1 MKCIMLTMVRLKKQS
16 CVQYAWNYSLLK
28 DVDFNEALNYFNVQ
42 KKPDVVK
49 CKSFI
54 FDEEVFHQTV
64 ISEWNLV
71 CDDNSLSLTAQ
82 GAVAMGKFGGAVTFG
97 LLGDRF
103 GRKKIFVFSCLL
115 YATSSIAAAFVNSSV
130 MFIIFR
136 ILIGLGGAGVLEAG
150 YTILLE
156 LTVKNY
162 RACLGNMFNL
172 GFSLGMI
179 YLPLAAYF
187 TNTWRELQLAI
198 SVPMVL
204 FVINCWFLP
213 ESPRWLV
220 TNGNFEK
227 AVEIIGKEHELDFK
241 VTTHC
246 PPEKSQSFLDK
257 IVIFWNHYFELFS
270 TLDLTKRLLICSYA
284 WFIGNLY
291 YFAIALNG
299 SNIDVNEY
307 LYMGLNGLIE
317 MPGYLLPILLLKY
330 FGRKITGISL
340 WLIAGVTLL
349 ATIVLP
355 KGTEGLVDANYSVWL
370 ACTHRCTFIAAFT
383 RNQRY
388 SNA

>member
-1 MKCIMLTMVRLKKQS
+1 MDPVKLENALEKKCENYAWLMWILFLSASPIIFNTVHLASYTFLGRNPSFFCNIPELVEANWTKEQIREISNPGLKKQS

-246 PPEKSQSFLDK
+246 PPVSLEVL
-257 IVIFWNHYFELFS
+257 ILVIYS
-270 TLDLTKRLLICSYA
+270 CK
-284 WFIGNLY
+284 
-291 YFAIALNG
+291 
-299 SNIDVNEY
+299 
-307 LYMGLNGLIE
+307 
-317 MPGYLLPILLLKY
+317 KY
-330 FGRKITGISL
+330 
-340 WLIAGVTLL
+340 
-349 ATIVLP
+349 
-355 KGTEGLVDANYSVWL
+355 
-370 ACTHRCTFIAAFT
+370 
-383 RNQRY
+383 
-388 SNA
+388 